1 MKRNTFLRLLA
12 ILAIFV
18 VVVGVA
24 GVAAYHFG
32 VTSGPN
38 NAVIH
43 SMPFRGRGVMMG
55 QEWPGLGLI
64 GLIGIA
70 LLVVL
75 FFWLLAAILSPDRG
89 RPAGQ
94 TVQSPATSTAPA
106 PGDVD
111 RLRELS
117 ELHTAGR
124 LTDEE
129 FTAAKRK
136 LLGLQ

>member
-12 ILAIFV
+12 ILAIVAVIV
-18 VVVGVA
+18 VVA

-43 SMPFRGRGVMMG
+43 SMPFRGRGVGMNS
-55 QEWPGLGLI
+55 EWPGLGLV
-64 GLIGIA
+64 GLVGVV
-70 LLVVL
+70 LLVIL

-89 RPAGQ
+89 RAAGQ
-94 TVQSPATSTAPA
+94 TVQSPGTSAAPA
-106 PGDVD
+106 AGDVD

-117 ELHTAGR
+117 ELHTAGK

>member
-1 MKRNTFLRLLA
+1 MKRNTLLRLIA
-12 ILAIFV
+12 ILAIAV
-18 VVVGVA
+18 VAVCVA
-24 GVAAYHFG
+24 GVVAYHFG

-38 NAVIH
+38 ASVIQ
-43 SMPFRGRGVMMG
+43 SGPFRGHGGMMNSDR
-55 QEWPGLGLI
+55 PGLGLV
-64 GLIGIA
+64 GLLGIV
-70 LLVVL
+70 LLAVL
-75 FFWLLAAILSPDRG
+75 FFWLVAALVSPDRD
-89 RPAGQ
+89 RPASTGQ
-94 TVQSPATSTAPA
+94 PVQPAG
-106 PGDVD
+106 GDVD